1 MRKIL
6 LTDLDGVILDWSGR
20 FDEYLKMYSP
30 TSKSMDPTVFEQ
42 TDDIAQH
49 MIAFNRSAWIGY
61 LEPLR
66 DAREILKNFKQD
78 GWQIFACTA
87 MGYDPY
93 SCSLRKKNIEN
104 LFPNIFDRVEM
115 TAFGEPKHNWLSQW
129 RNSGAVWVEDK
140 WANAIAGADFGL
152 KTFLMKHSYNTKHD
166 YQGVEKVD
174 NWTQIYN
181 KVTQ

>member
-6 LTDLDGVILDWSGR
+6 LTDLDGVVLDWSGR

-49 MIAFNRSAWIGY
+49 MRTFNKSAWIGY

-93 SCSLRKKNIEN
+93 SWDGR
-104 LFPNIFDRVEM
+104 R
-115 TAFGEPKHNWLSQW
+115 
-129 RNSGAVWVEDK
+129 
-140 WANAIAGADFGL
+140 
-152 KTFLMKHSYNTKHD
+152 
-166 YQGVEKVD
+166 
-174 NWTQIYN
+174 
-181 KVTQ
+181 